1 MKAVFGA
8 LFITLISLA
17 SFAQDLTSPVG
28 QWKTIDDVTGKP
40 RSIVKIEKE
49 GDSYTG
55 VIEKIFPQ
63 EGDKE
68 NPVCDKCKGDKKDQ
82 PIIGMKFMW
91 GLKEKGSE
99 FGGGEILDPK
109 NGTVYR
115 CKMELKS
122 GGKELKVR
130 GFVGV
135 SLFGRT
141 QTWYRAE
148 E

>member
-1 MKAVFGA
+1 
-8 LFITLISLA
+8 
-17 SFAQDLTSPVG
+17 
-28 QWKTIDDVTGKP
+28 
-40 RSIVKIEKE
+40 
-49 GDSYTG
+49 
-55 VIEKIFPQ
+55 
-63 EGDKE
+63 
-68 NPVCDKCKGDKKDQ
+68 
-82 PIIGMKFMW
+82 MW

-115 CKMELKS
+115 CKMELKKD
-122 GGKELKVR
+122 GAELKVR

-148 E
+148 EAAAGTAPTPTATSAPTHAPVK